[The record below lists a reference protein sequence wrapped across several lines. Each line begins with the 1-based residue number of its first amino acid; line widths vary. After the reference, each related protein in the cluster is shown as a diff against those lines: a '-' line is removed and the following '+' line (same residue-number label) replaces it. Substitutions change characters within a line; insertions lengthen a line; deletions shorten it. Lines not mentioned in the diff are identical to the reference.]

1 MAGRT
6 IPVHDLREL
15 LRHLQ
20 ATTND
25 SAVQRATGLNRRTIA
40 RYRAW
45 AEQHALLTDPIPPLD
60 ELQQLVS
67 TTLTIPPPPLSVCT
81 LYCTRACSQRVPEFA
96 AKVYHPSVASVSRVL
111 FPQHSFSWGERYVR
125 QEQRSYGRSR
135 TATSPSHHL
144 KRPFCRSIACYPSSD
159 RPALPRLGF

>member
-45 AEQHALLTDPIPPLD
+45 AEQHALLTGPLPPL
-60 ELQQLVS
+60 
-67 TTLTIPPPPLSVCT
+67 
-81 LYCTRACSQRVPEFA
+81 
-96 AKVYHPSVASVSRVL
+96 
-111 FPQHSFSWGERYVR
+111 
-125 QEQRSYGRSR
+125 
-135 TATSPSHHL
+135 TS
-144 KRPFCRSIACYPSSD
+144 SSS
-159 RPALPRLGF
+159 

>member
-20 ATTND
+20 VTTND

-45 AEQHALLTDPIPPLD
+45 AAQHALLTGPLPPLD

-67 TTLTIPPPPLSVCT
+67 TTLTIPPPPQTVSSCQATISYRTQRQLDLSVVG
-81 LYCTRACSQRVPEFA
+81 CSNLANVN
-96 AKVYHPSVASVSRVL
+96 
-111 FPQHSFSWGERYVR
+111 
-125 QEQRSYGRSR
+125 
-135 TATSPSHHL
+135 
-144 KRPFCRSIACYPSSD
+144 
-159 RPALPRLGF
+159 

>member
-15 LRHLQ
+15 LRHMQ

-25 SAVQRATGLNRRTIA
+25 SAVQSATGLNRRTID

-45 AEQHALLTDPIPPLD
+45 AEQHALLTDPIPPLA

-67 TTLTIPPPPLSVCT
+67 TTLTIPPPPT
-81 LYCTRACSQRVPEFA
+81 L
-96 AKVYHPSVASVSRVL
+96 
-111 FPQHSFSWGERYVR
+111 G
-125 QEQRSYGRSR
+125 
-135 TATSPSHHL
+135 
-144 KRPFCRSIACYPSSD
+144 
-159 RPALPRLGF
+159 